1 MKLQQIDIGLRQ
13 ITGNQPLLLNDPQ
26 TVWLVQSGSLALFA
40 VPIKNGEAEGNR
52 RYLFNVYPG
61 EAIFGI
67 ASLPECN
74 SLGIIAVPLEP
85 TELLPIPYPPAPSHS
100 CPQPPIS
107 NPQTLLEN
115 WIHKLGQVEGLTQ
128 PKTAGITPDMQYIS
142 LMEGQIFQPSPG
154 QVLWVRVQQG
164 KMLWLGH
171 SDLVLSPETG
181 CFPIGNGAWLEAVDH
196 LELFSRDTA
205 EVESWNVLLKG
216 LAQLHHYFLCSV
228 ELIGENETQ
237 QTLARFEA
245 RQQLNRQLT
254 QQTIHQL
261 ASVLNPR
268 TESFFEA
275 DTPLL
280 IAAGAVGKS
289 LGVTIQPPARSEDL
303 KRLKEPLEAIA
314 RSSRLRLRRVLLRN
328 NWWKMDSGPL
338 LAYTVEDKR
347 PVALLPVGNARY
359 ELFDPAWT
367 DSTETDVSTTKGSK
381 KGSKLSSARIPVDQ
395 AVAQTIDPV
404 AFVFYRPLPDGLL
417 NAISLL
423 KFTLQGRTSDVVA
436 ILLTGVAATLLGM
449 LVPQATAV
457 LIDNAIP
464 YGNSG
469 LLVQIGLGLLAA
481 AFGGASFQ
489 LAQAIASMRI
499 ETLSDASLQAAVWDR
514 LLKLKTS
521 FFREYSIGD
530 LNSRVSGIAAIR
542 RKLSGTALQTIFAGF
557 FSLLNLGL
565 LFYYSS
571 RLATLALVL
580 AAVIITFT
588 TVSGSLIIRKN
599 RPLMELEGDLFG
611 LMVQLIN
618 AVPKLR
624 IAGVEERAFAHWG
637 QKYVKQLQLLATTQ
651 RLEDTVVLFNTVLP
665 TLTTVMLFWLASTL
679 IDPTQSFGSGSGLST
694 GSFLAFSVAFGTFI
708 GGVTS
713 LSNTLIEVL
722 DVIPLWQRSQPILT
736 AQPEIDLNKANPG
749 RLSGNVQIEHLSFRY
764 REDGPLN
771 LDDVCISAQPG
782 EFIALVGPS
791 GSGKSTVMR
800 LLLGFETPISGT
812 IYYDGQDLMGLDV
825 MAVRRQL
832 GVVLQNSRIN
842 AGSIFENIASG
853 ALITLDEAWTAAEM
867 SGFAED
873 VRAMP
878 MQMHTLVN
886 EGGTNL
892 SGGQRQRLVIA
903 RALALK
909 PQILLFDEATSA
921 LDNKTQ
927 AIVSQSLD
935 QLKVTR
941 IVIAHRLSTIRYADR
956 IYVMQAGRIVQ
967 QGRFEELE
975 NQPGLFAQLAR
986 RQTA

>member
-1 MKLQQIDIGLRQ
+1 MKLQQIDTSLHQ

-40 VPIKNGEAEGNR
+40 VPIKNGEAEGDR
-52 RYLFNVYPG
+52 HYLFNIYPG
-61 EAIFGI
+61 EALFGI
-67 ASLPECN
+67 ASRPDCN

-85 TELLPIPYPPAPSHS
+85 TELLPIPYPPTPVLSQSSIPDPHF
-100 CPQPPIS
+100 
-107 NPQTLLEN
+107 LLDN
-115 WIHKLGQVEGLTQ
+115 WVHKLGQVEGLTQ
-128 PKTAGITPDMQYIS
+128 PKAAGITPDMQYLS
-142 LMEGQIFQPSPG
+142 LMEGQIFQPSPD

-171 SDLVLSPETG
+171 SDLVLDPETG
-181 CFPIGNGAWLEAVDH
+181 CFPIGNGAWLEAADH
-196 LELFSRDTA
+196 LELFSRGTA
-205 EVESWNVLLKG
+205 EVESWDILLKG

-228 ELIGENETQ
+228 ELIGEHETQ

-261 ASVLNPR
+261 ASVLHPR

-275 DTPLL
+275 DTSLL
-280 IAAGAVGKS
+280 IAAGAVGKA

-347 PVALLPVGNARY
+347 PVALLPVGNAQY

-367 DSTETDVSTTKGSK
+367 GLAEADVSTTKGSK
-381 KGSKLSSARIPVDQ
+381 SASARVPVDQ

-404 AFVFYRPLPDGLL
+404 AFVFYRPLPDGVL

-423 KFTLQGRTSDVVA
+423 KFTLQGRTSDVIA

-469 LLVQIGLGLLAA
+469 LLVQTGLGLLAA

-530 LNSRVSGIAAIR
+530 LNSRVSGIGAIR
-542 RKLSGTALQTIFAGF
+542 RKLSGTALQSIFAGF

-588 TVSGSLIIRKN
+588 TISGSLIIRKN

-611 LMVQLIN
+611 LMVQLIS

-637 QKYVKQLQLLATTQ
+637 QKYVKQLQLLASTQ
-651 RLEDTVVLFNTVLP
+651 RLEDMVVLFNTVLP
-665 TLTTVMLFWLASTL
+665 TLTTVMLFGLASTL

-708 GGVTS
+708 GGITS

-722 DVIPLWQRSQPILT
+722 DVIPLWQRSQSILT
-736 AQPEIDLNKANPG
+736 AEPEIDLNKANPG
-749 RLSGNVQIEHLSFRY
+749 RLSGSVQIDHISFRY

-771 LDDVCISAQPG
+771 LDSVCISAQPG

-878 MQMHTLVN
+878 MQMHTLVS

-941 IVIAHRLSTIRYADR
+941 VVIAHRLSTIRYADR
-956 IYVMQAGRIVQ
+956 IYVMQAGRVVQ
-967 QGRFEELE
+967 QGKFEELA

-986 RQTA
+986 RQTAE